1 MIKLKRLIENV
12 EWPTTS
18 TNEKI
23 WYHGRTV
30 DSESFSYDYVGG
42 ENAHD
47 QEGPGFYFTS
57 NLNDAR
63 AYAQPNGI
71 ILKCHIDYKKLII
84 KSDTSSTKTNK
95 KVLVDLINNSPNK
108 EYTLSNFDEN
118 PRIAMINAVNAYLR
132 YEDAFDSY
140 QILARDFYRYEAKEY
155 LETLSKYYDAQLTT
169 KEGSMDGHQLYHLIV
184 YKPSIIKVLDKMKY
198 E

>member
-1 MIKLKRLIENV
+1 MIKLKRLIENT

-18 TNEKI
+18 PNEKI

-42 ENAHD
+42 ENAYD

-71 ILKCHIDYKKLII
+71 ILKCYIDYKKLII

-169 KEGSMDGHQLYHLIV
+169 KEGSMDGHRLYHLIV

>member
-18 TNEKI
+18 PNEKI

-63 AYAQPNGI
+63 SYAQHNGI
-71 ILKCHIDYKKLII
+71 ILKCEIDYKKLII

-169 KEGSMDGHQLYHLIV
+169 KEGSMDGHRLYHLIV